1 MSETVWKNP
10 SAIVD
15 IGSVDETEMKVI
27 DGTCG
32 TLTIGKDAVLYL
44 SWTSFGFSSS
54 DIPAGATIVGVE
66 VQFARYLQASGLS
79 DSGIYLRK
87 NDSNIGNNK
96 ASADLW
102 ETTLT
107 TKTYGGSTDLWG
119 ATITRDDILNS
130 TFGFQVTTTQAT
142 AEYTAYVDGVK
153 MKVYYTASG
162 GGGIVAFMHYYRHL
176 MAGGVGRQC

>member
-10 SAIVD
+10 SAIID
-15 IGSVDETEMKVI
+15 IDGVDETEMKVI

-32 TLTIGKDAVLYL
+32 TLTIGKDGWFYLY
-44 SWTSFGFSSS
+44 WTSFGFSSS

-79 DSGIYLRK
+79 DSGIYLMK
-87 NDSNIGNNK
+87 NGSYIGDNK

-102 ETTLT
+102 ETSLT

-119 ATITRDDILNS
+119 TTLTRDDILNS
-130 TFGFQVTTTQAT
+130 TFGLQATSIQATTT
-142 AEYTAYVDGVK
+142 YTVYVDGVK

-162 GGGIVAFMHYYRHL
+162 GGGTIPQMLVCM
-176 MAGGVGRQC
+176 

>member
-15 IGSVDETEMKVI
+15 TDGVDETEMKVI

-32 TLTIGKDAVLYL
+32 TLTIGKNGWFYCD
-44 SWTSFGFSSS
+44 WTSFGFSSS

-66 VQFARYLQASGLS
+66 VQFARYLLASGLS
-79 DSGIYLRK
+79 DSGIYLMK
-87 NDSNIGNNK
+87 NGSTIGDNK

-102 ETTLT
+102 ETSLT

-119 ATITRDDILNS
+119 ATLTRDDILNS
-130 TFGFQVTTTQAT
+130 TFGFQAASMQA
-142 AEYTAYVDGVK
+142 AVKYTVYVDGVK

-162 GGGIVAFMHYYRHL
+162 GGGLAMPIIQHYHNNMRH
-176 MAGGVGRQC
+176 